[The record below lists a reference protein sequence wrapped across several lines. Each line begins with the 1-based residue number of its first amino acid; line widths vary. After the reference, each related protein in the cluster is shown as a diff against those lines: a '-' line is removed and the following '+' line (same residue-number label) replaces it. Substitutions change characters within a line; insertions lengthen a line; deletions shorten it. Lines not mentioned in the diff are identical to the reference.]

1 MANYDLLNQDGKIDN
16 DNCETCLEGE
26 EKKYHCED
34 CEDAIEKEKTKSN
47 ASILNT
53 KKVSD
58 LTVSELFDLMVKA
71 VRECKRQDDEKAEIE
86 YQKLTGGKVP
96 KEW

>member
-1 MANYDLLNQDGKIDN
+1 MTNYDLLNQN
-16 DNCETCLEGE
+16 EV
-26 EKKYHCED
+26 
-34 CEDAIEKEKTKSN
+34 
-47 ASILNT
+47 

-58 LTVSELFDLMVKA
+58 LTISELFDLMVKA
-71 VRECKRQDDEKAEIE
+71 VRECKRQDDEKAEME